1 MLLLDAPTSAEKR
14 RARCDPGLD
23 VLERGEEDGLE
34 GGTSETTG
42 GAIWVR
48 GLDVRVARENVTE
61 PAQEGGRVKFSQG
74 IGDLIARLDVDH
86 ADGLTENEL
95 AKNVVARVDEGSP
108 WAGVNQDALLPAP
121 RGLRR
126 EALAVP
132 QRGTLRNFWRSCSAG
147 GGSWGL

>member
-48 GLDVRVARENVTE
+48 GLDVVRVAREDA
-61 PAQEGGRVKFSQG
+61 PGFCFSWR
-74 IGDLIARLDVDH
+74 A
-86 ADGLTENEL
+86 
-95 AKNVVARVDEGSP
+95 GSP
-108 WAGVNQDALLPAP
+108 CTFRRFFLL
-121 RGLRR
+121 RD
-126 EALAVP
+126 EI
-132 QRGTLRNFWRSCSAG
+132 W
-147 GGSWGL
+147 

>member
-61 PAQEGGRVKFSQG
+61 PAQEGGGRVKFSQG
-74 IGDLIARLDVDH
+74 IG
-86 ADGLTENEL
+86 
-95 AKNVVARVDEGSP
+95 
-108 WAGVNQDALLPAP
+108 AP
-121 RGLRR
+121 RAQGVRRTGPARGSERCGRLAATPGDAPVASTPPRRR
-126 EALAVP
+126 EP
-132 QRGTLRNFWRSCSAG
+132 GR
-147 GGSWGL
+147 

>member
-23 VLERGEEDGLE
+23 VLERGEADGLE

-95 AKNVVARVDEGSP
+95 AKNVVARVDE
-108 WAGVNQDALLPAP
+108 
-121 RGLRR
+121 
-126 EALAVP
+126 
-132 QRGTLRNFWRSCSAG
+132 
-147 GGSWGL
+147 

>member
-14 RARCDPGLD
+14 RARCGPGRLD

-95 AKNVVARVDEGSP
+95 AKNVVARVDEESPFGS
-108 WAGVNQDALLPAP
+108 Q
-121 RGLRR
+121 
-126 EALAVP
+126 
-132 QRGTLRNFWRSCSAG
+132 G
-147 GGSWGL
+147 GGGQSDAALVVFVQRCGRAFC

>member
-14 RARCDPGLD
+14 RARCGPGRLD

-95 AKNVVARVDEGSP
+95 AKN
-108 WAGVNQDALLPAP
+108 
-121 RGLRR
+121 
-126 EALAVP
+126 
-132 QRGTLRNFWRSCSAG
+132 QRGSASRPIERPLQLRLLRTHANEPIKRLA
-147 GGSWGL
+147 